1 MELVK
6 NQTNILIFLF
16 AISLGIALGIL
27 AVNYS
32 NLPLGFG
39 SIVGW
44 CILMLGYFRKRKI
57 MNRLSF
63 ISALSLIVGWSIYI
77 KG

>member
-6 NQTNILIFLF
+6 NQTNILILLF
-16 AISLGIALGIL
+16 AISLGVALGIL
-27 AVNYS
+27 AVHYS

-39 SIVGW
+39 SIIGW
-44 CILMLGYFRKRKI
+44 CILMFGYSRKRKI

-77 KG
+77 NG